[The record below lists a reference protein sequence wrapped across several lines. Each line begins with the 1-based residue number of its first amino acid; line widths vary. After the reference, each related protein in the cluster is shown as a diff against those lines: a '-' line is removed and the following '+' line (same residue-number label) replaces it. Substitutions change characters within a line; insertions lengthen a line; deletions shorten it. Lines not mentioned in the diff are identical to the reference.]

1 MKTKHLLF
9 ALAAPLFV
17 AACTNEELVETS
29 TVQNL
34 GETIST
40 ENFTL
45 RGGFAGAQS
54 RMGFNGTKLS
64 WWLDKTGVKT
74 DQLGLCLALNGKA
87 QTNYKWLVSELT
99 AASGNVYKVNAG
111 SFSPA
116 AVAPSDINEVEIDGD
131 ILSAA
136 LAKNFVTENAT
147 IFTGTYV
154 AYYPYDEEFY
164 DASATIPVNVETIQV
179 ADGLDNYDYVGKY
192 SFYVSDPFEIQGGD
206 TEADFTMRQVLPI
219 VKFNLKNEGNSN
231 IEISKI
237 ELSADGKMPVSAG
250 IDANL
255 TSQVALSNIHVD
267 TEKNADNVILSFSTP
282 ATVEK
287 GKEKYA
293 YMTVMPGTYKN
304 LNVKVIL
311 KDGSFFERTIASVTT
326 TLNQGP
332 AINIPM
338 DAEDTEAGS
347 IYSQVASAA
356 DFQAALTAAATAT
369 TGTKEINIIRPIE
382 VTDADFAS
390 TINGNAKVII
400 KGEKLTVTDAYNG
413 TNALKNVFFNNEV
426 EFTNTYTTN
435 ESDNVT
441 FAGTTTFAGAVTVTD
456 GSTLNIAGNATAKAN
471 VTVGT
476 STTAAT
482 LNINEGATL
491 NMAGTA
497 LSYTGATSHAIN
509 VLGTLNLN
517 NDATGT
523 NGATL
528 ALPET
533 SNEITISG
541 TVNVNGKSTVTINQ
555 GKWYVGDGAI
565 NNAATLNIKSNT
577 AIQGL
582 ARDEEPMT
590 LTNTGEMTVANSNI
604 SWAKDKV
611 TIVNNGLYTVTG
623 LAYNEVNTVV
633 ANADNTYDG
642 VNGIVASLATG
653 NTYDVDVDYLDMS
666 GFTLTFEVNAT
677 AAVTANI
684 QIPATK
690 AWRIGTL
697 NVEVTGTNGAT
708 INIQSAG
715 STAAQGVTAS
725 IGSLNVTGS
734 GNDYSKDKVVFAKN
748 SAATVT
754 AAITKMYVENASV
767 IATDNSVACSTTPVT
782 KGTVAITDVQY

>member
-54 RMGFNGTKLS
+54 RMGYNGTKLS
-64 WWLDKTGVKT
+64 WWLDKTGEKT

-116 AVAPSDINEVEIDGD
+116 TVAPSDINEVEIDEN

-219 VKFNLKNEGNSN
+219 VKFNLKNDGDAN

-332 AINIPM
+332 SINITM
-338 DAEDTEAGS
+338 DAEETEAGS

-356 DFQAALTAAATAT
+356 DFQAALQAAATAT

-382 VTDADFAS
+382 VANANFAS
-390 TINGNAKVII
+390 IINGNAKVII

-426 EFTNTYTTN
+426 EFKNTYATN
-435 ESDNVT
+435 GADNVT
-441 FAGTTTFAGAVTVTD
+441 FAGTTTFADAVIVTD
-456 GSTLNIAGNATAKAN
+456 GSTLNIAGNATAKAG

-497 LSYTGATSHAIN
+497 LSYNGATSHAIN

-541 TVNVNGKSTVTINQ
+541 TVNVNGKSKVTIEN

-565 NNAATLNIKSNT
+565 NNAATLNIESNT

-590 LTNTGEMTVANSNI
+590 LTNTGEMTVANTNI
-604 SWAKDKV
+604 GWAKDKV

-653 NTYDVDVDYLDMS
+653 NTYDVDYLDMS
-666 GFTLTFEVNAT
+666 GFTLTFEVDATNA
-677 AAVTANI
+677 VIANI
-684 QIPATK
+684 QIPETK

-697 NVEVTGTNGAT
+697 NVEVTNGTKGAT

-715 STAAQGVTAS
+715 TTADKSVTAS
-725 IGSLNVTGS
+725 IGSLNVVGK
-734 GNDYSKDKVVFAKN
+734 GIGHKVVFAKN

-767 IATDNSVACSTTPVT
+767 EATTDNNVACSTPPVT